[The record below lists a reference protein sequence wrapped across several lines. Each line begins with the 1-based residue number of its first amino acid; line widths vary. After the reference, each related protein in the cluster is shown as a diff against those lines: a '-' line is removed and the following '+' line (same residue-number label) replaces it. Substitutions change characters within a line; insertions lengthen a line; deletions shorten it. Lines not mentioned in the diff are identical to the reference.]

1 MKTPTQQLQKN
12 IPKYYI
18 FMALRYAMFFFI
30 PIFVIYLK
38 SKGLTITQIMILQ
51 GIYSLLI
58 FALEIPTGAIADQLG
73 RKKTIA
79 LGSAFASIG
88 LIAYAYASTFTG
100 FITAE
105 IILALGTV
113 FISGA
118 DTALLYDTLKTLK
131 KESRFKKIQ
140 GNANALGFTCA
151 AATSLT
157 ASWLYTIAPS
167 LPMLVAAIPFALT
180 VPVALSM
187 HEPSHTKTATLRET
201 TCLIKEGIRFTKTH
215 RQVRWL
221 ILYTAVY
228 SAFSFAMFWLYQPF
242 LIESGINLLYF
253 GPVFAFI
260 NLLVAIGAYSAH
272 RIEKTIGEKASLL
285 IIPALTIIALI
296 LLSTGHLALGL
307 IAIILGQFAWGYSE
321 PVINDYMNRHIA
333 SRNRATILSVNSLA
347 KGITGAIILPFTG
360 YIVDAYSLSCAFMLS
375 AIILLVINILLSTA
389 KKS

>member
-1 MKTPTQQLQKN
+1 MKTPTQQLEKN

-38 SKGLTITQIMILQ
+38 SKGLTLTHIMILQ

-88 LIAYAYASTFTG
+88 LIAYAYASTFTE
-100 FITAE
+100 FIIAE
-105 IILALGTV
+105 TILALGSV

-131 KESRFKKIQ
+131 KESLFKKIQ
-140 GNANALGFTCA
+140 GRANALGFTCA

-167 LPMLVAAIPFALT
+167 LPMLAAAIPFALT
-180 VPVALSM
+180 IPIALSM
-187 HEPSHTKTATLRET
+187 HEPSHAKSASLRQTASLV
-201 TCLIKEGIRFTKTH
+201 KEGIRFTKTH

-260 NLLVAIGAYSAH
+260 NLLVALGAYSAH
-272 RIEKTIGEKASLL
+272 RIEKILGEKASLVL
-285 IIPALTIIALI
+285 IPALTIISLI
-296 LLSTGHLALGL
+296 LLATGSLALGL

-347 KGITGAIILPFTG
+347 TGITGAIILPFTG
-360 YIVDAYSLSCAFMLS
+360 YITDTYSLSSAFILS
-375 AIILLVINILLSTA
+375 AIILLTINLLLSTA
-389 KKS
+389 KKH

>member
-12 IPKYYI
+12 IPKYYL
-18 FMALRYAMFFFI
+18 FMSLRYAMFFFI

-38 SKGLTITQIMILQ
+38 SKGLTLTNIMILQ

-58 FALEIPTGAIADQLG
+58 FALEIPTGALADQLG

-88 LIAYAYASTFTG
+88 LIAYAHASTFQG
-100 FITAE
+100 FIAAE

-118 DTALLYDTLKTLK
+118 DTALLYDTLKALK
-131 KESRFKKIQ
+131 KENRFKKIQ

-151 AATSLT
+151 AATSL
-157 ASWLYTIAPS
+157 ASSWLYTISPS

-180 VPVALSM
+180 IPIALSM
-187 HEPSHTKTATLRET
+187 REPSHPKTATLRKT
-201 TCLIKEGIRFTKTH
+201 TSLIKEGIKFTSTH

-228 SAFSFAMFWLYQPF
+228 SSFSFAMFWLYQPF
-242 LIESGINLLYF
+242 LIDTGLNILYF

-260 NLLVAIGAYSAH
+260 NLLVALGAYSAH
-272 RIEKTIGEKASLL
+272 RIEKTIGEKSSLL
-285 IIPALTIIALI
+285 IIPTLTIIALI
-296 LLSTGHLALGL
+296 LLATGQLALGI
-307 IAIILGQFAWGYSE
+307 IAIILGQLAWGYSD

-333 SRNRATILSVNSLA
+333 SKNRATILSVNSLA
-347 KGITGAIILPFTG
+347 RGITGAIILPFTG
-360 YIVDAYSLSCAFMLS
+360 YIVDAYSLAHAFILS
-375 AIILLVINILLSTA
+375 AILLLTINLLLSSA
-389 KKS
+389 KKH